1 MTIEQIQQKIHEN
14 PIKLLQLTPTTW
26 KVVSD
31 ATFLNGNEIVV
42 LLENRDGNWFFTDGK
57 ETLKYMNELYE
68 LKSPDVKMCIANI
81 LKIYGFSI
89 TSGFLTAPIAN
100 LSTFM
105 DKYFDMIMCIG
116 QLANMF
122 AFFDKP

>member
-1 MTIEQIQQKIHEN
+1 MTFEELKQVMDAKPIQLVQIS
-14 PIKLLQLTPTTW
+14 PTTW
-26 KVVSD
+26 KVASD
-31 ATFLNGNEIVV
+31 ATFLNGNEIMVF
-42 LLENRDGNWFFTDGK
+42 LENRNGNWFYTDGK

-68 LKSPDVKMCIANI
+68 LKSADVKMCVSNI

-89 TSGFLTAPIAN
+89 TSGYLTAPIPNA
-100 LSTFM
+100 SVMM

>member
-1 MTIEQIQQKIHEN
+1 MNFEEITSQINDAITLK
-14 PIKLLQLTPTTW
+14 QLTPTSWQIT
-26 KVVSD
+26 SG
-31 ATFLNGNEIVV
+31 ASFLNGDHINVV
-42 LLENRDGNWFFTDGK
+42 LENRNDAWILTDGK

-68 LKSPDVKMCIANI
+68 LKSNDVKMCITNI

-89 TSGFLTAPIAN
+89 SSGNLVALINSPTALVN
-100 LSTFM
+100 
-105 DKYFDMIMCIG
+105 KYFDYIMCVG